1 MAVVATF
8 LPFLFVF
15 AAMIRVQSRNPE
27 KNVRRVP
34 GGRPVAIA
42 VAAIGLT
49 STLLTIALAVVP
61 SGDDPN
67 PTLAVAKIVGGTMVL
82 IGAGVVV
89 FLVARFKQ
97 HSRSEC

>member
-1 MAVVATF
+1 
-8 LPFLFVF
+8 
-15 AAMIRVQSRNPE
+15 
-27 KNVRRVP
+27 
-34 GGRPVAIA
+34 
-42 VAAIGLT
+42 
-49 STLLTIALAVVP
+49 LLTIALAVVP